1 MKKMLLIKDHKEQ
14 FWSTFI
20 DAHTNVSLDI
30 SYLVTYFEK
39 EGYSVEVTS
48 FTTFDFTKD
57 YRDVSILYASS
68 EDLYGG
74 SKDFYEDILL
84 WLEVQGAILIPKFQ
98 YFRAHH
104 NKVMMELLKQDFSAD
119 ALKTIHT
126 VPVRSLEDLQRLS
139 FSYPC
144 VVKTA
149 RGAGGGGVFLAKS
162 EAELRQVAK
171 KISRF
176 PSGKYYLMVQLANFK
191 RKICRQT
198 GRHSNH
204 NVKFIVQSFIPGMT
218 GDNKVLVF
226 GNHYF
231 VLHRMNREGD
241 FRASGSGIFS
251 DVPADELDGIL
262 SFAQLC
268 QQEIDA
274 PHLSLDIGFD
284 GKKYHLIEFQCI
296 TFGFKAMSLSDHHYV
311 LEQNHFARVD
321 GPVNSE
327 EEFCYAVKSFL
338 EKSYESNISLRINE

>member
-1 MKKMLLIKDHKEQ
+1 MKKMLLIKDHEDH
-14 FWSTFI
+14 FWSTYL
-20 DAHTNVSLDI
+20 DAVTNVSLDI
-30 SYLVTYFEK
+30 SYLITYFEK

-48 FTTFDFTKD
+48 FSTFDFTKD
-57 YRDVSILYASS
+57 YRGIYVLYASS
-68 EDLYGG
+68 EDRYGG

-84 WLEVQGAILIPKFQ
+84 WLEINHAILIPKFQ

-119 ALKTIHT
+119 ALKTILT
-126 VPVRSLEDLQRLS
+126 IPVRSLDDLQRLS
-139 FSYPC
+139 FCYPC

-149 RGAGGGGVFLAKS
+149 RGAGGGGVFLVES
-162 EAELRQVAK
+162 EAKLRQVAE
-171 KISRF
+171 KISRI
-176 PSGKYYLMVQLANFK
+176 PSEKKYLKLQLANFK
-191 RKICRQT
+191 RIICRQI

-204 NVKFIVQSFIPGMT
+204 NVKFVVQNFIPGMT

-251 DVPADELDGIL
+251 DVPAEELGGIL

-284 GKKYHLIEFQCI
+284 GKQYHLIEFQCI
-296 TFGFKAMSLSDHHYV
+296 TFGFKTMSLSDHHYV
-311 LEQNHFARVD
+311 LEKNHFTRVD

-327 EEFCYAVKSFL
+327 EEFCYAVKIYL
-338 EKSYESNISLRINE
+338 EERYTLLDI